1 MWCKGLVVCVCVC
14 WCVCVCV
21 CVCGERQPGS
31 SRAIGGRALAGQ
43 ADPTTSS
50 RIPAKVRSVVGGGG
64 EAASSPIAGQ
74 LLMRLPAAGSVQC
87 QAGLWRAR
95 EREREEGGREKGR
108 VESRTDD
115 VNLARCPR
123 ATKSQC
129 CSFRVQIPRA
139 LQGARGRSLRG
150 LSASSRTSARRENCR
165 VWQIVLCAQVA
176 HAIAVIGVLLSNAEF
191 EQPL

>member
-1 MWCKGLVVCVCVC
+1 MWCKGLVVCVVCVC
-14 WCVCVCV
+14 VCVGVCACVCV
-21 CVCGERQPGS
+21 CVCGERQTGS
-31 SRAIGGRALAGQ
+31 SRAIGGRALAAQ

-95 EREREEGGREKGR
+95 EKKREEEGREKGR

-129 CSFRVQIPRA
+129 VPLESRSRVHCRA
-139 LQGARGRSLRG
+139 HAVVRCGASVPARERLHGAR
-150 LSASSRTSARRENCR
+150 
-165 VWQIVLCAQVA
+165 
-176 HAIAVIGVLLSNAEF
+176 IAESGT
-191 EQPL
+191 

>member
-1 MWCKGLVVCVCVC
+1 LLVCSGCVGVCACVERERGSPGPHARLAVARSPGKMTPRRPPASPPRC
-14 WCVCVCV
+14 DRSW
-21 CVCGERQPGS
+21 GEEE
-31 SRAIGGRALAGQ
+31 
-43 ADPTTSS
+43 
-50 RIPAKVRSVVGGGG
+50 

-123 ATKSQC
+123 PTKSQC

>member
-1 MWCKGLVVCVCVC
+1 VCVR
-14 WCVCVCV
+14 VCVWREAARV
-21 CVCGERQPGS
+21 LTRDRRSRARRASRPHDVLPHPRQGAISRGGRRGGRELANRGAVVNAVASRRFCSMS
-31 SRAIGGRALAGQ
+31 SRALA
-43 ADPTTSS
+43 SE
-50 RIPAKVRSVVGGGG
+50 RK
-64 EAASSPIAGQ
+64 
-74 LLMRLPAAGSVQC
+74 
-87 QAGLWRAR
+87 
-95 EREREEGGREKGR
+95 REREEGGSEIGR

-129 CSFRVQIPRA
+129 CSFRFQIPRA

-150 LSASSRTSARRENCR
+150 LSASSRTSERRENCR

-176 HAIAVIGVLLSNAEF
+176 HAIAVIGVLLSRAEI